1 MAVSYVIEKDL
12 LRLNLEGEYTPEDIV
27 RQFLTAIDDPKCPKP
42 VALLVDVS
50 RSASLATRPVEQIR
64 TIAERLGEFKERVGG
79 RCAVLASSDVN
90 FGLSRLGS
98 VYSEGVGVNTSV
110 FRDLPEALAWLGV
123 TRPNAS

>member
-1 MAVSYVIEKDL
+1 MSVSYTIEKSL
-12 LRLNLEGEYTPEDIV
+12 LRLTLEGEYAPEDIV
-27 RQFLTAIDDPKCPKP
+27 RQFLAAIDDPKCPKP
-42 VALLVDVS
+42 AALLVDVT

-64 TIAERLGEFKERVGG
+64 MIAERLGEFTERIGG

-98 VYSEGVGVNTSV
+98 VYSEGVGVSTSV

-123 TRPNAS
+123 TRPNAP

>member
-1 MAVSYVIEKDL
+1 MSVSYSIEKDL
-12 LRLNLEGEYTPEDIV
+12 LRLTLEGEYAPDDIV
-27 RQFLTAIDDPKCPKP
+27 RTFLDAIDDPKCPTP

-50 RSASLATRPVEQIR
+50 RSSSLATRPVEQIR
-64 TIAERLGEFKERVGG
+64 TIAERLGDYKERVGG

-98 VYSEGVGVNTSV
+98 VYSEGVGVSTSV